1 MLCVLLTCSRMI
13 THLTLA
19 LQAMGKKSIGRYR
32 PIIFPFLRHRLLV
45 LTFIYIFPLRV
56 FINLSICAKRPFPHP
71 SNHYQIQTTSSNIEI
86 HETSPAVRILVITYS
101 WIFYPS
107 ICIGVLRYLI
117 MFAYAFPLQLK
128 IWSPWSSANLALC
141 TFACIKQGD
150 LLTMSKKLEKR
161 WYQLFEEVS
170 TGGVS

>member
-1 MLCVLLTCSRMI
+1 MFCGNSENPNTEKYITDIQYISNHFICKYMLCVLLTFSRMI

-19 LQAMGKKSIGRYR
+19 LQATGKKSIGRYR

-56 FINLSICAKRPFPHP
+56 FINLSICAKRPFPYP

-101 WIFYPS
+101 
-107 ICIGVLRYLI
+107 
-117 MFAYAFPLQLK
+117 
-128 IWSPWSSANLALC
+128 
-141 TFACIKQGD
+141 
-150 LLTMSKKLEKR
+150 
-161 WYQLFEEVS
+161 
-170 TGGVS
+170 